1 MAAQI
6 IILKQGARIPESSAA
21 SHTVTFNELKKWIIR
36 GTIVRHLFRYQ
47 QARLLFDRLDVI
59 PKPFLMAMLL
69 RFLARRECIFED
81 EQGRRLLITVSILR
95 DLFFQLMRDL
105 WRKRQLIKDV
115 SSEVDSLSTAPEL
128 SVRGRLDLSAAP
140 VYLRTDLAFGIRSGG
155 SVGHIAGVLNNLDQ
169 FAGRPLFLTTDIIP
183 TVRNDLEVHCIN
195 PGNSFWDF
203 KELPTFYFNKIFEE
217 ESLKLLD
224 GKRLSF
230 IYQRYSIN
238 NYSGIKLARHCGIPF
253 MLEYNGSEIWIG
265 RHWARPLIYEAL
277 SERIE
282 ILNLRAADVVVVVS
296 MPMKDELVSRGV
308 DASKILVN
316 PNGVDPQRYAPD
328 IDGSDV
334 RKRFNLH
341 GKTVIGFIGTFG
353 KWHGAEVLAEAF
365 GRLLQEFPEYQ
376 DRICLLMIGDG
387 TNMPLVKDNLS
398 KLNVVESSIL
408 TGLVPQDEGPAYLAA
423 CDILAS
429 PHVPNPDGT
438 PFFGSPTKLFEYM
451 AMGKGIVASDL
462 DQIGE
467 ILEHDRTAWMVEPG
481 DVRSLMLGLKKLIDD
496 QDRCIRLG
504 QAARDEVVVKYTWR
518 EHTRKI
524 VEKLKK
530 WSENN

>member
-1 MAAQI
+1 MVKQI
-6 IILKQGARIPESSAA
+6 TILKAGLASTESSDTKRII
-21 SHTVTFNELKKWIIR
+21 SLNELRKWIIQ
-36 GTIVRHLFRYQ
+36 GTIIKHFFRYQ

-59 PKPFLMAMLL
+59 PKPFLMAILL
-69 RFLARRECIFED
+69 RFLARREYLFED
-81 EQGRRLLITVSILR
+81 EQGQRLRITARLLCDLLLQLIT
-95 DLFFQLMRDL
+95 DLL
-105 WRKRQLIKDV
+105 RKRQLIRDIYN
-115 SSEVDSLSTAPEL
+115 EVDRLATAPEL
-128 SVRGRLDLSAAP
+128 SAENRLDLSTAP
-140 VYLRTDLAFGIRSGG
+140 VYLRTDLAFGVRSGG
-155 SVGHIAGVLNNLDQ
+155 SIGHIAGVLNNLDQ
-169 FAGRPLFLTTDIIP
+169 FAGRPLFLTTDTIP

-203 KELPTFYFNKIFEE
+203 KGLPTFYFNKIFEKE
-217 ESLKLLD
+217 ALKLLD

-238 NYSGIKLARHCGIPF
+238 NYSGIKLARHYSIPF
-253 MLEYNGSEIWIG
+253 VLEYNGSEIWIG

-282 ILNLRAADVVVVVS
+282 ILNLRAADIVVVVS
-296 MPMKDELVSRGV
+296 RPMKDELVSRGI
-308 DASKILVN
+308 DANKILVN
-316 PNGVDPQRYAPD
+316 PNGVNPQRYSPD
-328 IDGSDV
+328 VDGSDV
-334 RKRFNLH
+334 RKRFSLH

-353 KWHGAEVLAEAF
+353 RWHGAEVLAEAF
-365 GRLLQEFPEYQ
+365 GTLLQEFPEYQ
-376 DRICLLMIGDG
+376 DRVRLLMIGDG
-387 TNMPLVKDNLS
+387 PNMYLVKENLS
-398 KLNVVESSIL
+398 KFNVADSSIL

-467 ILEHDRTAWMVEPG
+467 IVEHDRTGWMVKPG

-496 QDRCIRLG
+496 QGRRIRLG
-504 QAARDEVVVKYTWR
+504 QAARREVIAKYTWR
-518 EHTRKI
+518 EHTSKI
-524 VEKLKK
+524 IDKLK
-530 WSENN
+530 ERCQ

>member
-1 MAAQI
+1 MATQI
-6 IILKQGARIPESSAA
+6 TILKQGARLPESSAD
-21 SHTVTFNELKKWIIR
+21 SHTITFNELRKWIVR
-36 GTIVRHLFRYQ
+36 GTIFRHLFRYQ
-47 QARLLFDRLDVI
+47 QARVLFDRLYVI

-69 RFLARRECIFED
+69 RLLARKECIFED
-81 EQGRRLLITVSILR
+81 EQGRRLRITVCLLR

-115 SSEVDSLSTAPEL
+115 SSEVNSLSNALKLPAEK
-128 SVRGRLDLSAAP
+128 RLDLSASP

-183 TVRNDLEVHCIN
+183 TVRNDLEVHRIN

-203 KELPTFYFNKIFEE
+203 EELPTFYFNKIFEKE
-217 ESLKLLD
+217 ALKLLA
-224 GKRLSF
+224 GERLSF

-238 NYSGIKLARHCGIPF
+238 NYSGIKLAKHYGIPF
-253 MLEYNGSEIWIG
+253 VLEYNGSEIWIG
-265 RHWARPLIYEAL
+265 RHWVRPLIYEAL

-282 ILNLRAADVVVVVS
+282 ILNLMAADMVVVVS
-296 MPMKDELVSRGV
+296 RPMKDELVSRGI
-308 DASKILVN
+308 DAGKILVD
-316 PNGVDPQRYAPD
+316 PNGVDPQRYSPD
-328 IDGSDV
+328 VDGSGV
-334 RKRFNLH
+334 RNRLSLH
-341 GKTVIGFIGTFG
+341 GKTIIGFIGTFG
-353 KWHGAEVLAEAF
+353 RWHGAEVLAEAF

-376 DRICLLMIGDG
+376 DRVRLLMVGDG
-387 TNMPLVKDNLS
+387 PNMSLVRDNLS
-398 KLNVVESSIL
+398 KFNVADSSIL

-423 CDILAS
+423 SDILAS

-481 DVRSLMLGLKKLIDD
+481 DVRSLMLGLKTLIDD
-496 QDRCIRLG
+496 QDRRIRLG
-504 QAARDEVVVKYTWR
+504 KAARDEVVVKYTWR

-524 VEKLKK
+524 VERLKK